1 MVTANSEWADAFSHF
16 HFVVFDQ
23 EKKFVWRGAAIKIKG
38 FYRNKI
44 MQKLFISNVKWQ
56 IVQKINTKIKTLTVY
71 LQSPFK
77 FVIFHMPR
85 IMLKILS
92 TCIGFESL
100 LNAIIKTNKNES
112 EWTKMKNLQGYLS
125 YY

>member
-1 MVTANSEWADAFSHF
+1 
-16 HFVVFDQ
+16 
-23 EKKFVWRGAAIKIKG
+23 
-38 FYRNKI
+38 
-44 MQKLFISNVKWQ
+44 
-56 IVQKINTKIKTLTVY
+56 
-71 LQSPFK
+71 
-77 FVIFHMPR
+77 MPR
-85 IMLKILS
+85 IMLKILL